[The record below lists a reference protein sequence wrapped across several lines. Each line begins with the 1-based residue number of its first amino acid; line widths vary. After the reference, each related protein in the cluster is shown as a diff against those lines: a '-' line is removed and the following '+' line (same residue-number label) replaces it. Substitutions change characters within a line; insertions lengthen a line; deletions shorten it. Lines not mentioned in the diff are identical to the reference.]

1 MEKPD
6 FQLDSVCSLDSIQ
19 ACSIPVSRNSLTALL
34 YDFYLALIGL
44 VAYFVLRPLGIALL
58 IFCALAALVA
68 LGLQIWRLILR
79 RKLRP
84 IRTAGWQYLEASL
97 AFYPDR
103 VELDQWNGKGLHV
116 TIPYARVTAVLLTED
131 LLLIQGGAGCGLRRP
146 GRPAPG
152 PAGLSGGQVPEG
164 QAEGLLSPERKKTA
178 MDERNRPAQPPS
190 PEPPSGGGRETGPD
204 YILNTYTDE
213 AAIRA
218 AMPALLPR
226 WFTLGY
232 PVVGCVM
239 LAADL
244 SMVGLFGLDY
254 TNLLLL
260 LLTGLIFLVRWYKPR
275 RMADK
280 QLARLRES
288 YGTDRI
294 PMELVFWPQG
304 VAIRNQRTGGQLN
317 LRYDTIGRTLRRGNY
332 LILRT
337 REKQAVI
344 LNLADLAGPPE
355 PFLDYL
361 RAKCPQAM
369 KGI

>member
-1 MEKPD
+1 
-6 FQLDSVCSLDSIQ
+6 
-19 ACSIPVSRNSLTALL
+19 
-34 YDFYLALIGL
+34 
-44 VAYFVLRPLGIALL
+44 
-58 IFCALAALVA
+58 
-68 LGLQIWRLILR
+68 
-79 RKLRP
+79 
-84 IRTAGWQYLEASL
+84 
-97 AFYPDR
+97 
-103 VELDQWNGKGLHV
+103 
-116 TIPYARVTAVLLTED
+116 
-131 LLLIQGGAGCGLRRP
+131 
-146 GRPAPG
+146 
-152 PAGLSGGQVPEG
+152 
-164 QAEGLLSPERKKTA
+164 

-190 PEPPSGGGRETGPD
+190 PEPPSGGGRGTGPD

-304 VAIRNQRTGGQLN
+304 LVLHNLTSGGHVN
-317 LRYDTIGRTLRRGNY
+317 LDYEAVRRLVRYKGY
-332 LILRT
+332 LILIT
-337 REKQAVI
+337 AAKQMT
-344 LNLADLAGPPE
+344 LLTPADLERYPGLP
-355 PFLDYL
+355 DYL
-361 RAKCPQAM
+361 KAKCSGAKR
-369 KGI
+369 KGF

>member
-1 MEKPD
+1 
-6 FQLDSVCSLDSIQ
+6 
-19 ACSIPVSRNSLTALL
+19 
-34 YDFYLALIGL
+34 
-44 VAYFVLRPLGIALL
+44 
-58 IFCALAALVA
+58 
-68 LGLQIWRLILR
+68 
-79 RKLRP
+79 
-84 IRTAGWQYLEASL
+84 
-97 AFYPDR
+97 
-103 VELDQWNGKGLHV
+103 
-116 TIPYARVTAVLLTED
+116 
-131 LLLIQGGAGCGLRRP
+131 
-146 GRPAPG
+146 
-152 PAGLSGGQVPEG
+152 
-164 QAEGLLSPERKKTA
+164 
-178 MDERNRPAQPPS
+178 MDERNRPAQQPP
-190 PEPPSGGGRETGPD
+190 PEAPPEAPPQGGGRGGTGPD

-213 AAIRA
+213 AAVRA

-239 LAADL
+239 LAVDL

-294 PMELVFWPQG
+294 PVELVFWPQG

>member
-1 MEKPD
+1 
-6 FQLDSVCSLDSIQ
+6 
-19 ACSIPVSRNSLTALL
+19 
-34 YDFYLALIGL
+34 
-44 VAYFVLRPLGIALL
+44 
-58 IFCALAALVA
+58 
-68 LGLQIWRLILR
+68 
-79 RKLRP
+79 
-84 IRTAGWQYLEASL
+84 
-97 AFYPDR
+97 
-103 VELDQWNGKGLHV
+103 
-116 TIPYARVTAVLLTED
+116 
-131 LLLIQGGAGCGLRRP
+131 
-146 GRPAPG
+146 
-152 PAGLSGGQVPEG
+152 
-164 QAEGLLSPERKKTA
+164 

-190 PEPPSGGGRETGPD
+190 PETPSGGGRGTGPD

-213 AAIRA
+213 AAVRA

-239 LAADL
+239 LAVDL

-317 LRYDTIGRTLRRGNY
+317 LRYDTIGRTLLRGNY

>member
-1 MEKPD
+1 MKREDYYTDQPHPKEEAVP
-6 FQLDSVCSLDSIQ
+6 VAPPEQ
-19 ACSIPVSRNSLTALL
+19 A
-34 YDFYLALIGL
+34 
-44 VAYFVLRPLGIALL
+44 
-58 IFCALAALVA
+58 
-68 LGLQIWRLILR
+68 
-79 RKLRP
+79 
-84 IRTAGWQYLEASL
+84 
-97 AFYPDR
+97 
-103 VELDQWNGKGLHV
+103 
-116 TIPYARVTAVLLTED
+116 
-131 LLLIQGGAGCGLRRP
+131 
-146 GRPAPG
+146 
-152 PAGLSGGQVPEG
+152 
-164 QAEGLLSPERKKTA
+164 
-178 MDERNRPAQPPS
+178 AQ
-190 PEPPSGGGRETGPD
+190 EPPSGGGRGTGPD

-213 AAIRA
+213 AAVRA

-239 LAADL
+239 LAVDL

>member
-1 MEKPD
+1 
-6 FQLDSVCSLDSIQ
+6 
-19 ACSIPVSRNSLTALL
+19 
-34 YDFYLALIGL
+34 
-44 VAYFVLRPLGIALL
+44 
-58 IFCALAALVA
+58 
-68 LGLQIWRLILR
+68 
-79 RKLRP
+79 
-84 IRTAGWQYLEASL
+84 
-97 AFYPDR
+97 
-103 VELDQWNGKGLHV
+103 
-116 TIPYARVTAVLLTED
+116 
-131 LLLIQGGAGCGLRRP
+131 
-146 GRPAPG
+146 
-152 PAGLSGGQVPEG
+152 
-164 QAEGLLSPERKKTA
+164 
-178 MDERNRPAQPPS
+178 MDERNRPAQQPP
-190 PEPPSGGGRETGPD
+190 PEAPPQGGGRGGTGPD

-239 LAADL
+239 LAVDL